1 MQLFLAFMGITVL
14 TVLAVAAIL
23 AGGTTASMIAALGLH
38 VVGTIL
44 IIGFT
49 LAYLG
54 PDGYN

>member
-23 AGGTTASMIAALGLH
+23 AGGSTASMIAAFGLA
-38 VVGTIL
+38 VVGTVL

>member
-23 AGGTTASMIAALGLH
+23 AGGTTASMVAALGLA
-38 VVGTIL
+38 VVGTVL
-44 IIGFT
+44 IIGLT

-54 PDGYN
+54 PDGHN

>member
-14 TVLAVAAIL
+14 TVLAVAGIL
-23 AGGTTASMIAALGLH
+23 AGGTTASMIAALGLA
-38 VVGTIL
+38 VVGTVL

-49 LAYLG
+49 IAYLG